1 MKIAFGIIVFNS
13 NFVLKETIQSI
24 YPYAAQILIAEG
36 PVTYWQQQ
44 GYTTSTDGTNE
55 IINNFPDPD
64 NKIKIV
70 HSQYKEKLEESN
82 AYMKFLD
89 FDIDYLWMMDADEI
103 FKPKDIELVIKM
115 IEIEGYTSVGFK
127 SISFYGGFDRY
138 ITGFEEKAE
147 FLRIFTV
154 YPGSRWKKHR
164 PPVISH
170 RLGHT
175 FPNKHLSFNVLS
187 KSYNIRM
194 YHYSYVFPDQV
205 YQKIKYY
212 KESLNSKG
220 VIDNYFKN
228 IYLPWVFGND
238 SEKQE
243 IEKKYSG
250 VHEYIEKRRGN
261 AFTRK
266 FTGEHPKIILDNIK
280 ELIVK
285 FHKQLN
291 QWK

>member
-13 NFVLKETIQSI
+13 NFVLKEAIQSI

-55 IINNFPDPD
+55 IIDNFPDPD

-70 HSQYKEKLEESN
+70 HSQYREKLEETN
-82 AYMKFLD
+82 AYMEFLD
-89 FDIDYLWMMDADEI
+89 FDIDYLWMLDADEI
-103 FKPKDIELVIKM
+103 FKPRDMEILIKM
-115 IEIEGYTSVGFK
+115 IEVGRFTSVGFK

-147 FLRIFTV
+147 FRRIFKV
-154 YPGSRWKKHR
+154 YSGSRWGKHR
-164 PPVISH
+164 PPLMEHKAKNI
-170 RLGHT
+170 L
-175 FPNKHLSFNVLS
+175 PEKHLNFNVLS
-187 KSYNIRM
+187 KFYNIRM

-228 IYLPWVFGND
+228 IYLPGVLGND
-238 SEKQE
+238 SEKQK
-243 IEKKYSG
+243 IEKKHKG
-250 VHEYIEKRRGN
+250 VH
-261 AFTRK
+261 
-266 FTGEHPKIILDNIK
+266 
-280 ELIVK
+280 
-285 FHKQLN
+285 
-291 QWK
+291 